1 MNTSIRKVTLAITV
15 VFLALFINLQ
25 VVQVARSHQ
34 YSTDPR
40 NPRLLARE
48 LNIKRGEILAA
59 DGTVLAESQATGNK
73 GYPWRR
79 VYPEKN
85 LFGHITGYYTNSVF
99 CGSAG
104 LESSYDAYLA
114 GREPAT
120 STNFVDQL
128 LGRKNPGNTLQITID
143 PKLQQI
149 AARALGNQRGAVAA
163 IDPDTGAVLALY
175 SSTTYD
181 PNLITKPLGDGCIKP
196 KTALDRPTAA

>member
-1 MNTSIRKVTLAITV
+1 M
-15 VFLALFINLQ
+15 
-25 VVQVARSHQ
+25 
-34 YSTDPR
+34 
-40 NPRLLARE
+40 
-48 LNIKRGEILAA
+48 
-59 DGTVLAESQATGNK
+59 LAESQATGNK
-73 GYPWRR
+73 NYPWRR

-143 PKLQQI
+143 PKLQKI
-149 AARALGNQRGAVAA
+149 AAQALGNQRGAVAA
-163 IDPDTGAVLALY
+163 IDPDTGAAVYGFPAAAAGGAAASVTSSSAAAATRALARCLMA
-175 SSTTYD
+175 
-181 PNLITKPLGDGCIKP
+181 G
-196 KTALDRPTAA
+196 R